1 MTKILKVKPTRM
13 ELLRLKR
20 RIKLAEKG
28 HKILKEK
35 QDALIMEFFTIY
47 DEALALRRE
56 LNQKIAEAFEQLRL
70 AEIDMGIVRLS
81 EIALSVRPNKEIDIK
96 RRNIMGVPVPLIEAE
111 GFKRD
116 PSERGYAFVSSSSK
130 VDVASEKFEEV
141 LELAIRLA
149 EVEETLKRLAREIEK
164 TKRRVNALEY
174 IIIPRMKETV
184 KYISQHLD
192 EMERENFFRLKR
204 VKALLEAKAQA

>member
-1 MTKILKVKPTRM
+1 MAGMLKVKPTRM

-47 DEALALRRE
+47 DEAIALRRE

-70 AEIDMGIVRLS
+70 AEIDMGVVRLS
-81 EIALSVRPNKEIDIK
+81 ETALSVKPNREINIK

-111 GFKRD
+111 GFRRD
-116 PSERGYAFVSSSSK
+116 PYERGYAFVSTSPK
-130 VDVASEKFEEV
+130 VDVAAEKFEEV

-149 EVEETLKRLAREIEK
+149 EIEETLKRLAKEIEK

-204 VKALLEAKAQA
+204 VKALLEAKAQG